1 MNTIT
6 PEIRKQIFAQYF
18 GSTYYYKNS
27 FGTYK
32 EKVEFGYHTDK
43 HIEYDKAFLYL
54 TPLSKITDEDI
65 IEVATYYAKWR
76 KGFEVLKI
84 NRYEESISVDYRYIS
99 DEVNNADGFSYSG
112 NGFGLSSYSLNIYQ
126 YQYLQS
132 KGYAL
137 PYMDYSVADLVG
149 LGVYKLK

>member
-1 MNTIT
+1 MKTIT
-6 PEIRKQIFAQYF
+6 LETKKRIFAQYF
-18 GSTYYYKNS
+18 GSTYYYKNEW
-27 FGTYK
+27 GTYK

-43 HIEYDKAFLYL
+43 HIESQTSFLYL
-54 TPLSKITDEDI
+54 TPLSKMTDDDI
-65 IEVATYYAKWR
+65 IEVATYSAKWR

-84 NRYEESISVDYRYIS
+84 NRYAESISVDYRYIS

-137 PYMDYSVADLVG
+137 PYMDYSVEDLVQ
-149 LGVYKLK
+149 LGIYKLK